1 MLVMHADLQFGQQ
14 IGKGACSIVKIA
26 HHKKTGENYAVK
38 MFNIYDEVR
47 TIAALLILIL
57 IPRNLQESALPVKS
71 TNACLY
77 FTESVSAAAS

>member
-1 MLVMHADLQFGQQ
+1 MHADLQFGQQ

-47 TIAALLILIL
+47 TIATHPK
-57 IPRNLQESALPVKS
+57 IPIRIS
-71 TNACLY
+71 TPFY
-77 FTESVSAAAS
+77 